1 VSLLA
6 ATPDALF
13 CRDGTAYL
21 CQHRLMSVNGERVM
35 ALARLTRSRV
45 LPGPEENVGVSI
57 DSRVDGVADLVRVGE
72 IAIALEVLADNLLD
86 YDIRLTQEDFDE
98 ASALAEALGVS
109 RDRFVA
115 PLRDLVVPADRV
127 VTTRDVD

>member
-1 VSLLA
+1 LRALPA
-6 ATPDALF
+6 AGCFQD
-13 CRDGTAYL
+13 
-21 CQHRLMSVNGERVM
+21 
-35 ALARLTRSRV
+35 
-45 LPGPEENVGVSI
+45 PEENVGVSI

-72 IAIALEVLADNLLD
+72 IAIALEILADNLLD
-86 YDIRLTQEDFDE
+86 YDIPLTQEDFDE